1 MPLYCQIPLFSLQ
14 FNVWSGLKLSSLNQT
29 GIRTSITTGF
39 LRRRS
44 YFGNRM
50 CKKSSSE
57 PDKKCPVGFSLN
69 LWFFCSSR
77 PKNKVKTPQNRTFF
91 VRVKRIKTVYAFA
104 VKNAREGDILR
115 QGVFWLN
122 IWVFWSSKPKNKA
135 KALKNR
141 PFHVR
146 VKRRKMLYTVPVKS
160 WNDTAK
166 IWQVGFWL
174 NIWLFS
180 FFVNDNR

>member
-1 MPLYCQIPLFSLQ
+1 MSGRFFPKYLAFLLFEAKKQGKNPSKSDIFCPGHTKKNSVCFRCKAFREGDVLRQ
-14 FNVWSGLKLSSLNQT
+14 GVFWLNT
-29 GIRTSITTGF
+29 WVF
-39 LRRRS
+39 
-44 YFGNRM
+44 
-50 CKKSSSE
+50 
-57 PDKKCPVGFSLN
+57 
-69 LWFFCSSR
+69 WSSR
-77 PKNKVKTPQNRTFF
+77 PKNKVKTLKNRPSC